1 MRDLGLR
8 RNLVYALIAALVLAG
23 CETTG
28 QSVGLGALLGGATG
42 AIIGNQSGHAAEGA
56 LIGAAVGAAAG
67 WVADKIVKN
76 RQSRLAKGPV
86 ETATENNYKP
96 EEGFRLEMKG
106 GTVSPGTVKRGDTVV
121 TTYQYVTLGAGNG
134 VPVQEACVLKQ
145 GEKTLTVLDRK
156 TVTRTDGTYEN
167 LIEFQVPPSAAPGE
181 YIITQN
187 VAAQGK
193 ERQRDVSFDVKTQTA
208 QAPNQ
213 NERVLVSFV
222 VE

>member
-1 MRDLGLR
+1 MRSHALR
-8 RNLVYALIAALVLAG
+8 RNMVYALIAALVLAG

-28 QSVGLGALLGGATG
+28 QSVGLGAILGGATG

-76 RQSRLAKGPV
+76 RQSRLAKGPA
-86 ETATENNYKP
+86 ETAAENNYKP

-121 TTYQYVTLGAGNG
+121 TSYQYATLGAGNG

-145 GEKTLTVLDRK
+145 GEKQLTVLDRK

-208 QAPNQ
+208 QAPNTT
-213 NERVLVSFV
+213 ERVLVSFV

>member
-8 RNLVYALIAALVLAG
+8 RNMVHALIAALVLAG

-28 QSVGLGALLGGATG
+28 QSVGLGALVGGATG

-67 WVADKIVKN
+67 WVADKIVKD

-106 GTVSPGTVKRGDTVV
+106 GTISPRTVKPGDTVL
-121 TTYQYVTLGAGNG
+121 TTYQYAVLGAGDG
-134 VPVQEACVLKQ
+134 VPVQQTCLVKKGDRQLA
-145 GEKTLTVLDRK
+145 VLDRK
-156 TVTRTDGTYEN
+156 TVTRTDGTYES
-167 LIEFQVPPSAAPGE
+167 LIEFQVPPEAEPGE
-181 YIITQN
+181 YIISQSVEAN
-187 VAAQGK
+187 GK
-193 ERQRDVSFDVKTQTA
+193 VGQRDVSFEVKTQTA